1 MDPLLIR
8 GLGFLGLGFLAFLVV
23 RGMQT
28 KRRTILVIRNA
39 VYFTKNGDSSWREQ
53 LGHFT
58 DVSVKVADG
67 GSWEKFTRTYA
78 APLVEAARA
87 AGVRPMAWAFVYLSP
102 WRADGWGPVEYSGSG
117 LYSGL
122 YCKTKKPGSWSA
134 AKWEQYKADKAGW
147 TPAGCAAKN
156 RKFREVYPTAEAS
169 ARAEALAAV
178 AGMRE
183 LGIDTIC
190 VNAEAGAFAAT
201 NAHEKSS
208 YFKVTKWPATGPGTK
223 GANVNA
229 AMRVYCDT
237 IKSEMPHAKIIWNG
251 FSTKSFTP
259 DVVARMDG
267 WLPMRYGSNIPKGW
281 KSAFDRRFDGLPW
294 GVMTGAKPPYFKP
307 DFFKVVRQYKPDM
320 VAFFYGPG
328 SDLPSTV
335 AAADFVNALGA
346 EAEKGEKPTV

>member
-8 GLGFLGLGFLAFLVV
+8 ALGFLGLGFLAFLVV
-23 RGMQT
+23 RGLNM

-39 VYFTKNGDSSWREQ
+39 VYFGRNGDDDWRNQ
-53 LGHFT
+53 LKHFT

-67 GSWEKFTRTYA
+67 GSWEKFTRKYA
-78 APLVEAARA
+78 APLVAAARE

-122 YCKTKKPGSWSA
+122 YCKTSKPGSWSA
-134 AKWEQYKADKAGW
+134 AKWETYKANKAGW
-147 TPAGCAAKN
+147 TSNGCAAMN
-156 RKFREVYPTAEAS
+156 RKFRKVYPTAEAS
-169 ARAEALAAV
+169 ARAEALAAI

-190 VNAEAGAFAAT
+190 VNAEAGAVAAT

-208 YFKVTKWPATGPGTK
+208 YFKVTKWPATGSGTK
-223 GANVNA
+223 GANVNN

-237 IKSEMPHAKIIWNG
+237 IKSEMPGAKIIWNG
-251 FSTKSFTP
+251 FSTQAFTP

-294 GVMTGAKPPYFKP
+294 GVMTGAKAPYFTQA
-307 DFFKVVRQYKPDM
+307 FFDVVTQYKPNM
-320 VAFFYGPG
+320 VGFFYGPG
-328 SDLPSTV
+328 SRLGPTV
-335 AAADFVNALGA
+335 EASDFVNALG
-346 EAEKGEKPTV
+346 ETVEDEKAQA

>member
-8 GLGFLGLGFLAFLVV
+8 ALGFVGLGVLAFLVV
-23 RGMQT
+23 RGIQT
-28 KRRTILVIRNA
+28 KRRTILVIRNQ
-39 VYFTKNGDSSWREQ
+39 VYFGKNGDASWREQ
-53 LGHFT
+53 LKYFT
-58 DVSVKVADG
+58 DVSVKIADG
-67 GSWEKFTRTYA
+67 GSWENFTRKYA
-78 APLVEAARA
+78 APLVAAARE
-87 AGVRPMAWAFVYLSP
+87 AGVKPMAWAFCYLSP
-102 WRADGWGPVEYSGSG
+102 WRADGWTPVYYDASDGP
-117 LYSGL
+117 LYQGY
-122 YCKTKKPGSWSA
+122 YCKPGA
-134 AKWEQYKADKAGW
+134 PGY
-147 TPAGCAAKN
+147 TPNGCATKW
-156 RKFREVYPTAEAS
+156 RKFRKAYPTAEAS

-201 NAHEKSS
+201 NASKSDG
-208 YFKVTKWPATGPGTK
+208 YFKVSKWPATGPSTK
-223 GANVNA
+223 GANINN
-229 AMRVYCDT
+229 AMRVYADT

-281 KSAFDRRFDGLPW
+281 KSASDRRFPGLPW
-294 GVMTGAKPPYFKP
+294 GVMTGAKAKFFTP
-307 DFFKVVRQYKPDM
+307 DFFEAVTKYKPDM

-328 SDLPSTV
+328 SRMDPTV

-346 EAEKGEKPTV
+346 EAEQGEKTVV